1 MRRIWGIV
9 PAAGLGTRIQPLA
22 FSKELLPVGTRSDGQ
37 NEGPRTVC
45 EYLLDRMLW
54 AGATRICFVISPA
67 KTDIVNYFGGK
78 LADASIC
85 YAIQQSPNGLC
96 DSIFTALPF
105 ISPEDEVLIGL
116 PDTVWFPEDGL
127 AYLPD
132 GQFSFLCFPVDTPSL
147 FDAVVADERGYI
159 KEIQVKQEN
168 ATSHWIWGALKLPGA
183 DLAKLYDL
191 WRIRGQQ
198 DLYLGTLVN
207 AYIAGGAKVLAIKH
221 GETYVDVGTVHG
233 YRKAVQL
240 LSRPYDPRVKF
251 EAA

>member
-37 NEGPRTVC
+37 NERPRTVC

-67 KTDIVNYFGGK
+67 KSDIMNYFGGQ
-78 LADASIC
+78 LGGASLC
-85 YAIQQSPNGLC
+85 YAIQQSPKGLC
-96 DSIFTALPF
+96 DSLFTALPF
-105 ISPEDEVLIGL
+105 ISPDDEVLIGL

-132 GQFSFLCFPVDTPSL
+132 RQFSFLCFPVDNPAL
-147 FDAVVADERGYI
+147 FDAVVADDRGYVQ
-159 KEIQVKQEN
+159 EIQVKQPN
-168 ATSHWIWGALKLPGA
+168 ATSRWIWGALKLPGSE
-183 DLAKLYDL
+183 LANLYDL
-191 WRIRGQQ
+191 WRIREKQ
-198 DLYLGTLVN
+198 DEYLGTLVN
-207 AYIAGGAKVLAIKH
+207 AYIAGGGRVRAINH
-221 GETYVDVGTVHG
+221 GEVYVDVGTLNG

-240 LSRPYDPRVKF
+240 LSRPYDSRAKL